1 LAELQRRVS
10 WVRSFEIT
18 PAAEAG
24 CNTYYLFFGT
34 GSRMGLRR
42 MKDAMWKVDPEAR
55 QAFRDSTL
63 ADHPVLFEHARSK
76 NVDRG
81 VGGPTPAGGRD
92 SDARGGARGQRTAAE
107 RAVGL
112 TDLGTDSART
122 TRPAISVP
130 EGARR
135 STAC

>member
-42 MKDAMWKVDPEAR
+42 MKDAMWKVDPEAG

-63 ADHPVLFEHARSK
+63 ADHPVLFEHAPDLDRLRDTPHSTLEEVAGPRLPVGHGHGSTK
-76 NVDRG
+76 ARMLANV
-81 VGGPTPAGGRD
+81 TPNTAFTAIGAAG
-92 SDARGGARGQRTAAE
+92 QIAAQ
-107 RAVGL
+107 
-112 TDLGTDSART
+112 
-122 TRPAISVP
+122 TR
-130 EGARR
+130 
-135 STAC
+135 